1 MGYPFNFLE
10 TLSDLWQSL
19 ENLGRFSL
27 CQMFWFEILET
38 ANARIIYRCRVKTFN
53 LFLVTNPRIF
63 LLINV
68 KKKFGSKYSNV
79 RRKNC
84 RLPAHFGR
92 ATSYSETFMYC
103 ARLNDGSHFR
113 F

>member
-19 ENLGRFSL
+19 GNLGCFSL
-27 CQMFWFEILET
+27 SQMFWLEILET
-38 ANARIIYRCRVKTFN
+38 ANALIIGVELSPCFW
-53 LFLVTNPRIF
+53 LQQLVFF

-68 KKKFGSKYSNV
+68 KKVWQQIFQC

-84 RLPAHFGR
+84 RVPAHFDR
-92 ATSYSETFMYC
+92 AT
-103 ARLNDGSHFR
+103 
-113 F
+113 